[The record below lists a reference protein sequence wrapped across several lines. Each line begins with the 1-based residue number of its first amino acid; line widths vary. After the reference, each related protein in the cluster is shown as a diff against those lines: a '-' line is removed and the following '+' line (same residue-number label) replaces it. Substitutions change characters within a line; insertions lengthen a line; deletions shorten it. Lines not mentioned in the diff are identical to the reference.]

1 MFVIANL
8 INAIAEIISWGLS
21 IYVWVIIARAL
32 ISWVNPDPYN
42 QIVTFLYS
50 VTEPVLEPV
59 RKRLPYMG
67 GIDISPVIVII
78 IIMFIKIFLVGTLK
92 EIAIRLGSVH
102 AI

>member
-32 ISWVNPDPYN
+32 ISWVNHDPYN

-50 VTEPVLEPV
+50 VTEPVLEPI
-59 RKRLPYMG
+59 RRRLPYMG

-78 IIMFIKIFLVGTLK
+78 IIMFIRIFLVGTLK